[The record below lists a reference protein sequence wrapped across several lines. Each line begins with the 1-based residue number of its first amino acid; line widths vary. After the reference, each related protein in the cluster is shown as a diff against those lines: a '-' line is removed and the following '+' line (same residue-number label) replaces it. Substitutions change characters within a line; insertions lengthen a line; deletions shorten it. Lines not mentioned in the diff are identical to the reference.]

1 MTEDLH
7 NTEAA
12 SAPQSGGGR
21 KLLIGGAIVA
31 LLAAGIATAVVLT
44 NKQPSDGDGNT
55 GVAAAST
62 SQPALYLSLHPPLV
76 VNLTDAFGAA
86 HFMQVTLEVMA
97 RKQDVINAAG
107 DHAPVIRNSLILL
120 YGSEK
125 YEDVV
130 TREGK
135 EKMLAD
141 GLAEIRKVMKEQ
153 SGLSGVE
160 AVYFTSLIIQ

>member
-1 MTEDLH
+1 MTDDEQDA
-7 NTEAA
+7 EVV
-12 SAPQSGGGR
+12 SAPKSGGR
-21 KLLIGGAIVA
+21 KLLIGSAIGV
-31 LLAAGIATAVVLT
+31 LLAAGIAVAVMFT
-44 NKQPSDGDGNT
+44 NEPPSEGDGDSA
-55 GVAAAST
+55 VAAASKP
-62 SQPALYLSLHPPLV
+62 QAAFYLSLHPPLV

-86 HFMQVTLEVMA
+86 HFMQITLEVMA
-97 RKQDVINAAG
+97 RKQDVINAVR
-107 DHAPVIRNSLILL
+107 DHTPAIRNSLILL

-141 GLAEIRKVMKEQ
+141 GLAEIRKIMKEQ
-153 SGLSGVE
+153 SGISGVE

>member
-1 MTEDLH
+1 MTEDEA

-12 SAPQSGGGR
+12 STPQGGAR
-21 KLLIGGAIVA
+21 KLFIGSAIA
-31 LLAAGIATAVVLT
+31 ILLAAGIAVAVMLT
-44 NKQPSDGDGNT
+44 RDSPTDSDGNS

-62 SQPALYLSLHPPLV
+62 SQAAFYLSLHPPLV
-76 VNLTDAFGAA
+76 VNLTDAFGGA
-86 HFMQVTLEVMA
+86 HFMQITLEVMA
-97 RKQDVINAAG
+97 RKQDVINALRE
-107 DHAPVIRNSLILL
+107 HTPVIRNSLILL

-135 EKMLAD
+135 EKMLAA

-153 SGLSGVE
+153 SGITGVE

>member
-1 MTEDLH
+1 MTDDEQDA
-7 NTEAA
+7 EVV
-12 SAPQSGGGR
+12 SAPKSGGR
-21 KLLIGGAIVA
+21 KLLIGSAIGV
-31 LLAAGIATAVVLT
+31 LLAAGIAVAVMFT
-44 NKQPSDGDGNT
+44 NEPPSEGDGDSA
-55 GVAAAST
+55 VAASKPQA
-62 SQPALYLSLHPPLV
+62 AFYLSLHPPLV

-86 HFMQVTLEVMA
+86 HFMQITLEVMA
-97 RKQDVINAAG
+97 RKQDVINTVR
-107 DHAPVIRNSLILL
+107 DHTPAIRNSLILL

-141 GLAEIRKVMKEQ
+141 GLAEIRKIMKEQ
-153 SGLSGVE
+153 SGISGVE

>member
-1 MTEDLH
+1 MTDDEA

-12 SAPQSGGGR
+12 SAPRGSAR
-21 KLLIGGAIVA
+21 KLFIGSAIVI
-31 LLAAGIATAVVLT
+31 LLAAGIAVAVMLP
-44 NKQPSDGDGNT
+44 KDSPSESDGNIP
-55 GVAAAST
+55 AAVAST
-62 SQPALYLSLHPPLV
+62 SQPAFYLSLHPPLV

-86 HFMQVTLEVMA
+86 HFMQITLEVMA
-97 RKQDVINAAG
+97 RKQDVINALRE
-107 DHAPVIRNSLILL
+107 HTPVIRNSLILL
-120 YGSEK
+120 YGSEM

-135 EKMLAD
+135 EKMLAA

-153 SGLSGVE
+153 GGITGVE